1 MTSFEK
7 SQQLAKN
14 NEFLSDL
21 NSADQGIRKSA
32 NDKLKTWLTT
42 YKRQDGVWRKV
53 QTPSPVTDADFV
65 KQANSRDL
73 VVIRDIKPRSAGAV
87 STNFDTGTMTTGM
100 RANSYKIFL
109 HRAWTPKYRIDKA
122 YLVTYDN
129 DLLGLYKDLS
139 LQDLLANE
147 DLEGMSMVNTCVGEK
162 SVVNEDLGIKQ
173 YIDAGMLVTPEN
185 DAHVVEGLTLSN
197 DNMTAATAMVHR
209 SFWYRLLTALK
220 ADAYG
225 DNIAEKALLGN
236 VGALEESLIGIKFV
250 TVLDKKLIPSN
261 TMYVFA
267 TEDACGDF
275 VTYGDAEIFTEL
287 KDTIWYEFFSHETYG
302 MSMPYRGCVVRADF
316 GVAEAEDWTK

>member
-1 MTSFEK
+1 MTSFERAE
-7 SQQLAKN
+7 QRAKN
-14 NEFLSDL
+14 NEFLSDI
-21 NSADQGIRKSA
+21 NSKDAGIRKSA

-53 QTPSPVTDADFV
+53 QVPSPVTDSDFV
-65 KQANSRDL
+65 KQHNSRDL
-73 VVIRDIKPRSAGAV
+73 VIIRDIAPRSAGAV

-100 RANSYKIFL
+100 RANSYRIFL
-109 HRAWTPKYRIDKA
+109 HRAWTPKYRIDKH
-122 YLVTYDN
+122 YLVSYDN

-139 LQDLLANE
+139 LQDLLACE
-147 DLEGMSMVNTCVGEK
+147 DLEGMSMTDTNVGAK
-162 SVVNEDLGIKQ
+162 HAVNEELGIKQ
-173 YIDAGMLVTPEN
+173 YIDAGMTVTP
-185 DAHVVEGLTLSN
+185 DSVAHAIKGLSLSN
-197 DNMTAATAMVHR
+197 DNQTAATAMVHR
-209 SFWYRLLTALK
+209 NFWFDILTALK
-220 ADAYG
+220 ASAYG

-250 TVLDKKLIPSN
+250 TVLDKNLIKPN

-287 KDTIWYEFFSHETYG
+287 KDDIWYEFFSHETYG

-316 GVAEAEDWTK
+316 GVAGAEDWTK